1 MGQIKDLTGQTFGRW
16 LVIELSD
23 RRTPDG
29 RGIYW
34 ECECQCPSKTRRS
47 VYGGDL
53 KRAGRKEGSS
63 MSCGCYMREQA
74 SMRFTTHGLAT
85 HPAYKTWQ
93 HMHTRCSNPES
104 DAFYLYG
111 ARGIKVCEN
120 WATFDGFWRDM
131 GTSWRHGL
139 SIDRVDTDGNYTPDN
154 CRWSTRKE
162 QANNR
167 RTNRIIDTPYGPMTI
182 GQVAERYGIPYPTL
196 YVRSRKGWPWN
207 RLVRP
212 TWRQD

>member
-1 MGQIKDLTGQTFGRW
+1 MGQIKDLTGLMFGRW
-16 LVIELSD
+16 QVIGLSE

-34 ECECQCPSKTRRS
+34 ECECQCPDKTRRA

-63 MSCGCYMREQA
+63 VSCGCYRREQA
-74 SMRFTTHGLAT
+74 SKRFTKHGRYR
-85 HPAYKTWQ
+85 HPTYKSWQ

-104 DAFYLYG
+104 DSFYLYG
-111 ARGIKVCEN
+111 ARGIKVCPQ
-120 WATFDGFWRDM
+120 WATYDGFWKDM
-131 GTSWRHGL
+131 GKTWSAGL
-139 SIDRVDTDGNYTPDN
+139 SIDRIDTDGNYTPEN

-167 RTNRIIDTPYGPMTI
+167 RSNHLIHTPSGPMTVT
-182 GQVAERYGIPYPTL
+182 QVAEQYGIPAQTL
-196 YVRSRKGWPWN
+196 FSRIRKGWTGAQ
-207 RLVRP
+207 LVYP
-212 TWRQD
+212 TWSED